1 MDLFRIPV
9 LKINLYL
16 YIGVVFVFLAGCEA
30 HLQKAT
36 PGLIEEAE
44 ADWKK
49 EAIPNYKI
57 VVDVQMQG
65 NMRRNEITVQN
76 KNIRQATVS
85 YKENGKWVRT
95 KNLNQSQAMAFT
107 VPGLFE
113 AVQEELRVHARS
125 DIRVAFNSNKSYIER
140 IVLGPVLRTNEPVE
154 NSEVYIFVRKFE
166 PSPSAQKQK
175 SKLSDIR

>member
-1 MDLFRIPV
+1 MNLFRIPI

-16 YIGVVFVFLAGCEA
+16 YISVMFVLLTGCGT
-30 HLQKAT
+30 HLQEAT
-36 PGLIEEAE
+36 PGLIDKAG
-44 ADWKK
+44 AQWKK

-76 KNIRQATVS
+76 NNIRQATVS

-95 KNLNQSQAMAFT
+95 KNLNESQAMAFT

-113 AVQEELRVHARS
+113 TVQEELRVHARS
-125 DIRVAFNSNKSYIER
+125 DIRVAFNSEKSYIER
-140 IVLGPVLRTNEPVE
+140 IVFGPVLQANKPVE
-154 NSEVYIFVRKFE
+154 NSEVYIFVRNFE
-166 PSPSAQKQK
+166 P
-175 SKLSDIR
+175 IT